1 MIYAIVVVLVLILD
15 QSVKYWTNVNLEVGA
30 VKDFIPGF
38 IHLTNERNTGAA
50 WGIFKD
56 GRWLFVAL
64 TIVACIVII
73 AALKSGYIKGKLGRW
88 MLVLIM
94 AGGLGNFIDRLIYG
108 YVVDMFEFDFQIFGK
123 NFPVFNTADIFISV
137 CGIIFCIWL
146 ILNRNEELQAASG
159 GPRPEL
165 HDSRGLGYDP
175 RGAAAGKHEA
185 QQRGTDYIT
194 QMRRPV
200 NQTREML
207 EKERRE
213 AERRAQEE
221 MYAQFE
227 NAPSQPQKTQRPSQQ
242 TARTSQTQQSR
253 AQAGRTQQARPAQR
267 QLGTQAAPPRTQSA
281 QARSQAAMSQ
291 SQAQS
296 RSQTAAPKPQ
306 TQAKQTRA
314 PQASPPQPPK
324 PAPAPKKSSTEFS
337 LDDIIAEF
345 SDK

>member
-30 VKDFIPGF
+30 IKELIPGF
-38 IHLTNERNTGAA
+38 IHLTNQRNTGAA

-64 TIVACIVII
+64 TIIACIVII
-73 AALKSGYIKGKLGRW
+73 AALKSGYIRGKFGRW
-88 MLVLIM
+88 MLILVM

-108 YVVDMFEFDFQIFGK
+108 YVVDMYEFDFQIFGK

-146 ILNRNEELQAASG
+146 IFNRKEELQPNSA

-175 RGAAAGKHEA
+175 RGSAAGKHVA

-200 NQTREML
+200 KQTREML

-213 AERRAQEE
+213 AEQRAQEE
-221 MYAQFE
+221 MYAEFE
-227 NAPSQPQKTQRPSQQ
+227 KAPSQPQRNQRTEQQPS
-242 TARTSQTQQSR
+242 RSSQQSR
-253 AQAGRTQQARPAQR
+253 AQTGRTQQARTSSQR
-267 QLGTQAAPPRTQSA
+267 QTGTQSA

-291 SQAQS
+291 SQAQQ
-296 RSQTAAPKPQ
+296 RGQAPAPKPQ
-306 TQAKQTRA
+306 AQQTRA
-314 PQASPPQPPK
+314 PQANAAQTPDLSPE
-324 PAPAPKKSSTEFS
+324 PKKISTEFS
-337 LDDIIAEF
+337 LDDILAEF

>member
-30 VKDFIPGF
+30 VKELIPGF

-64 TIVACIVII
+64 TIAACIVII
-73 AALKSGYIKGKLGRW
+73 AALKSGYIRGKLGRW
-88 MLVLIM
+88 MLILVM

-108 YVVDMFEFDFQIFGK
+108 YVVDMLEFDFQIFGK
-123 NFPVFNTADIFISV
+123 NFPVFNIADVFISI

-146 ILNRNEELQAASG
+146 IFNRNEELKPASS
-159 GPRPEL
+159 GPSPEL

-175 RGAAAGKHEA
+175 RGAAAGKHEV
-185 QQRGTDYIT
+185 QQRGADYIT
-194 QMRRPV
+194 QMKRPV
-200 NQTREML
+200 RQTRELL

-221 MYAQFE
+221 MYAEFE
-227 NAPSQPQKTQRPSQQ
+227 NAPSQPQKTQKSGQPS
-242 TARTSQTQQSR
+242 ARTSQPQQGRTQAAGRAQQSR
-253 AQAGRTQQARPAQR
+253 TSSQR
-267 QLGTQAAPPRTQSA
+267 QTGSQAAPQRAQSA

-291 SQAQS
+291 PQPRSQAAA
-296 RSQTAAPKPQ
+296 SQP
-306 TQAKQTRA
+306 QAKQTRA
-314 PQASPPQPPK
+314 PQTGSPQPPK
-324 PAPAPKKSSTEFS
+324 PAPAPKKSPTEFS
-337 LDDIIAEF
+337 LDDILAEF